1 MGRRAGNGVGWRK
14 PRRTAGHPDRW
25 RVVNWNLSKS
35 SPFPATGAPGQAER
49 PPRVAAVGYLNTVPL
64 VWGMLHGPQQ
74 DLFDLHFDLPSLCAR
89 ELADGRADLGIV
101 PVAEV
106 WRNGWDTVP
115 GACIACRGEVRSI
128 LLVSRKPWNR
138 VETLAA
144 DRGSRSSVMLA
155 RILLGGRYGSNPR
168 VVERAPQL
176 DAMLAECDAALL
188 IGDAALRLDPT
199 LLPYPV
205 LDLGAEWLSWT
216 GLPMVFATW
225 SGPAAAIERYG
236 RDRLAEV
243 FDGSLAYGLQHMPE
257 LVASESA
264 SRGFDPALV
273 ERYLTRNV
281 VFTLGPDELAGRDL
295 YLRHLK
301 EWETSAAEPAVSME
315 TSR

>member
-1 MGRRAGNGVGWRK
+1 M
-14 PRRTAGHPDRW
+14 TS
-25 RVVNWNLSKS
+25 L
-35 SPFPATGAPGQAER
+35 FPATGAPGRASGL
-49 PPRVAAVGYLNTVPL
+49 PRVAAVGYLNTVPL
-64 VWGMLHGPQQ
+64 VWGMLYGPQQ

-89 ELADGRADLGIV
+89 ELAEGRADLGIV

-115 GACIACRGEVRSI
+115 GTCIACRGEVRSI

-155 RILLGGRYGSNPR
+155 RILLNRRYGSNPL
-168 VVERAPQL
+168 VVERAPDL

-188 IGDAALRLDPT
+188 IGDAALRVDPT
-199 LLPYPV
+199 SLTHPV
-205 LDLGAEWLSWT
+205 LDLGAEWLSLT

-225 SGPAAAIERYG
+225 SGPSAAIERCG
-236 RDRLAEV
+236 RDRLAEA
-243 FDGSLAYGLQHMPE
+243 FNGSLAYGLEHMTE
-257 LVASESA
+257 LVAAESS

-295 YLRHLK
+295 YLRYLQ
-301 EWETSAAEPAVSME
+301 ELESTAPQAALPQPAAPTE
-315 TSR
+315 ISR